1 METFKDDKE
10 KQTIFVLTCILKIFR
25 VYCNDFGGS
34 DITDSME
41 ISNDIGNTL
50 LSAYVWKY
58 SGFINSITIDKKN
71 RFIIPSRKDIY

>member
-1 METFKDDKE
+1 M
-10 KQTIFVLTCILKIFR
+10 
-25 VYCNDFGGS
+25 YCNDFGGS

-58 SGFINSITIDKKN
+58 SGFINSITIDKKIDLLSQAEKI
-71 RFIIPSRKDIY
+71 FIKKQYKRSSCLLP